1 LSFLQKSNGCK
12 SPKKRF
18 IKNKNLI
25 LGIERGVFV
34 ERVPT
39 GIKGFDEL
47 VEGGFPKGS
56 TILVAGGTGCCKTI
70 FSLQYIYKGAL
81 DYKEPGL
88 FVSVETNPKN
98 IAWDM
103 QSFGWDLGKLQD
115 EKMLSIYKLHTAP
128 KRAFNDLIKDEL
140 AKITMIVQE
149 LGVKRL
155 VVDST
160 TAFASL
166 IEDPTTIRSLLY
178 RFADSLKELNCTT
191 IFTAETKN
199 EKNSFSAY
207 GVEEFLSDG
216 VIMLYFMPPNRSL
229 FVRKMRGTNHSKTV
243 HPFEITEEGII
254 VKPKEQ
260 VLWEALK

>member
-1 LSFLQKSNGCK
+1 M
-12 SPKKRF
+12 
-18 IKNKNLI
+18 
-25 LGIERGVFV
+25 

-39 GIKGFDEL
+39 GIKGLDEL
-47 VEGGFPKGS
+47 IQGGFPRGS
-56 TILVAGGTGCCKTI
+56 TILVSGGTGCCKTI
-70 FSLQYIYKGAL
+70 FSMQYIYKGAL

-88 FVSVETNPKN
+88 FVSVETNPRN

-103 QSFGWDLGKLQD
+103 QSFGWDLGKLQQ
-115 EKMLSIYKLHTAP
+115 EKMLNIYKLHTAP
-128 KRAFNDLIKDEL
+128 KKAFSDLIKDEL
-140 AKITMIVQE
+140 LKITSIVEQM
-149 LGVKRL
+149 GVKRL

-166 IEDPTTIRSLLY
+166 IDDPTSIRSMLY
-178 RFADSLKELNCTT
+178 RFGDALKDLNCTAV
-191 IFTAETKN
+191 FTAETKS
-199 EKNSFSAY
+199 ERTAFSAY

-216 VIMLYFMPPNRSL
+216 VIMLYFTPPNRSI
-229 FVRKMRGTNHSKTV
+229 FVRKMRGTDHSKTV